1 MSVGSFV
8 LMLHSHLPFYR
19 KAGMWPFGEESVYE
33 CMAETYIP
41 LLNII
46 DELQRDGI
54 KANLTIGMTPVLVEQ
69 LADEHINENFLK
81 YLDTRIESAR
91 SDQKRFRARG
101 EEANAESL
109 QLAFFCEQWFSQ

>member
-1 MSVGSFV
+1 MPEVTGMSVGSFI

-46 DELQRDGI
+46 DELEREGI
-54 KANLTIGMTPVLVEQ
+54 KANLTIGMTPVLTEQ
-69 LADEHINENFLK
+69 LADRHINQNFLK
-81 YLDTRIESAR
+81 YLDTRIEAAR
-91 SDQKRFRARG
+91 SDQKRFKTRG
-101 EEANAESL
+101 GDDGADLL
-109 QLAFFCEQWFSQ
+109 QLANFA